1 MRNMQKLATESVP
14 RDGEAAARLVR
25 AWSGM
30 DVSADAQDM
39 QPTRSAASGAAAS
52 AAGVAEKTG
61 WPMPELMQDDCR
73 PLFRWFASKPDSRHL
88 VRIAAAVIVTHEPR
102 INPSHWV
109 HAVGGFNV
117 VKGVCIAPV
126 LAVDFYANGAR

>member
-1 MRNMQKLATESVP
+1 MRNLQKLATEVLP

-30 DVSADAQDM
+30 DVSADAPDV
-39 QPTRSAASGAAAS
+39 QPTRTLATGAAAS

-73 PLFRWFASKPDSRHL
+73 ALFRWFASKPDSRHL
-88 VRIAAAVIVTHEPR
+88 VRIAAAAIVSR
-102 INPSHWV
+102 S
-109 HAVGGFNV
+109 GDMR
-117 VKGVCIAPV
+117 IAPV
-126 LAVDFYANGAR
+126 LAVDFYRGAK